1 MPAGRGD
8 LAETIPQAVYSSITD
23 SRVGDPGLPLR
34 LAEKRVRRKALT
46 KDGKLTL
53 LAVDHVAR
61 MVTSIGEDPL
71 RMADRRDLLGR
82 ALRVVACSPFD
93 GLLGSPDIIDE
104 LFALEGAASKKFL
117 DRKLLIGSANRG
129 GLSGTVFELDDR
141 VTGFDAKGIARMK
154 LDAGK
159 FLLRMDPDD
168 QASLRTLEYCVSFL
182 RECEELGIPVFL
194 ELLPVT
200 RKEGRPVVVR
210 DADILS
216 KLVGV
221 ASALGNSS
229 SRLWLKLPYV
239 DDFGKVAKAT
249 TCPILLLGGES
260 SGGGDELFV
269 QMAEALRAG
278 PNVRGVLM
286 GRSILYPKNGDPR
299 GMAFAIDAIVH
310 DGAKVEEARRVLERE
325 SWKKCDLFHG

>member
-1 MPAGRGD
+1 
-8 LAETIPQAVYSSITD
+8 
-23 SRVGDPGLPLR
+23 
-34 LAEKRVRRKALT
+34 
-46 KDGKLTL
+46 
-53 LAVDHVAR
+53 

-210 DADILS
+210 DAD
-216 KLVGV
+216 GV
-221 ASALGNSS
+221 CVRRHRLQHGSGSSFLTWTTSARSRRRRPARSS
-229 SRLWLKLPYV
+229 SSEAKR
-239 DDFGKVAKAT
+239 VA
-249 TCPILLLGGES
+249 GGTS
-260 SGGGDELFV
+260 SSC
-269 QMAEALRAG
+269 RW
-278 PNVRGVLM
+278 
-286 GRSILYPKNGDPR
+286 PR
-299 GMAFAIDAIVH
+299 
-310 DGAKVEEARRVLERE
+310 R
-325 SWKKCDLFHG
+325 